1 MAEPVSDSN
10 GDRKRSRKGVL
21 TRARLIEAAKE
32 VFEAD
37 GFLDARISDITER
50 AGLSYGAFYHYFDS
64 KEEVFRE
71 VAARVDERLSAPLD
85 SIILAPSSD
94 LPPEQRIRESLTRHL
109 TSYRSEARIMGVI
122 EQVSRYDEEVAAMRF
137 ARHQEYNKRIG
148 DSIRQLQRHGMAD
161 EQLQP
166 QIVAAILGGMTQ
178 RFAEMWL
185 VQGIVKLTF
194 NDAVEQ
200 LTLVFVNALGLPKP
214 AASPRKKRATTRSTV

>member
-10 GDRKRSRKGVL
+10 GDRKRSRKGLL
-21 TRARLIEAAKE
+21 TRARLIDAAKE

-37 GFLDARISDITER
+37 GFLDARITDITEA

-64 KEEVFRE
+64 KEEIFRE

-85 SIILAPSSD
+85 SVIFAPSSG
-94 LPPEQRIRESLTRHL
+94 LAPEQRIRESLSRHL

-137 ARHQEYNKRIG
+137 ARHQGYNKRIG
-148 DSIRQLQRHGMAD
+148 DSIRQLQRHGLAD
-161 EQLQP
+161 EHLQP
-166 QIVAAILGGMTQ
+166 QVVAAILGAMTQ

-185 VQGIVKLTF
+185 VQGIVKPTF

-200 LTLVFVNALGLPKP
+200 LTLVFVNALGLRNQSTSRGKG
-214 AASPRKKRATTRSTV
+214 RATR

>member
-32 VFEAD
+32 VFEVD

-109 TSYRSEARIMGVI
+109 ASYRSEAGIMGVI

-148 DSIRQLQRHGMAD
+148 DSIRQLQRHGLAD

-166 QIVAAILGGMTQ
+166 QLVAAMLGGMTQ

-185 VQGIVKLTF
+185 VQGIVKPTF
-194 NDAVEQ
+194 KDAVEQ
-200 LTLVFVNALGLPKP
+200 LTLVFVNALGLRNPP
-214 AASPRKKRATTRSTV
+214 TAARKKKTTT

>member
-1 MAEPVSDSN
+1 MAEPVNDSN

-32 VFEAD
+32 VFETD

-122 EQVSRYDEEVAAMRF
+122 EQVSRYDDEVEAMRF

-148 DSIRQLQRHGMAD
+148 DSIRQLQRHGLAD
-161 EQLQP
+161 QKLQP
-166 QIVAAILGGMTQ
+166 QVVAAMLGGMTQ

-185 VQGIVKLTF
+185 VQGIVKPTF
-194 NDAVEQ
+194 NDAVDQ
-200 LTLVFVNALGLPKP
+200 LTLVFVNALGLSSPP
-214 AASPRKKRATTRSTV
+214 APPRKKKAPTRSSA

>member
-1 MAEPVSDSN
+1 MAEPASDSE

-32 VFEAD
+32 VFEKD

-85 SIILAPSSD
+85 SVILDPSSD
-94 LPPEQRIRESLTRHL
+94 LAPEQRIRDALSRHL
-109 TSYRSEARIMGVI
+109 TSYRAEAGIMGVV
-122 EQVSRYDEEVAAMRF
+122 EQVSRYDDEVAAMRF

-148 DSIRQLQRHGMAD
+148 DSIRQLQEHGLAD
-161 EQLQP
+161 KDLQP
-166 QIVAAILGGMTQ
+166 QLVAAILGGMTQ

-185 VQGIVKLTF
+185 VQGIVKPTF
-194 NDAVEQ
+194 NEAVEQ
-200 LTLVFVNALGLPKP
+200 LTLVFVNALGLRNPP
-214 AASPRKKRATTRSTV
+214 PPPRKKRTTT

>member
-21 TRARLIEAAKE
+21 TRARLIDAAKR
-32 VFEAD
+32 VFETD
-37 GFLDARISDITER
+37 GFLDARITDITEG

-71 VAARVDERLSAPLD
+71 VAARVDEDLSAPLD
-85 SIILAPSSD
+85 SVIFAPSSD
-94 LPPEQRIRESLTRHL
+94 LPPEQRIRESLSRHL

-137 ARHQEYNKRIG
+137 ARHQEYNKRVG

-161 EQLQP
+161 EHLQP
-166 QIVAAILGGMTQ
+166 QVVAAILGAMTQ

-200 LTLVFVNALGLPKP
+200 LTLVFVNTLSLGNE
-214 AASPRKKRATTRSTV
+214 STSRRKGRATR

>member
-32 VFEAD
+32 VFETD

-166 QIVAAILGGMTQ
+166 QVVAAILGGMTQ

-185 VQGIVKLTF
+185 VQGIVKPTLPE
-194 NDAVEQ
+194 AVDQ
-200 LTLVFVNALGLPKP
+200 LTLVFVNALGLRSPSTPKP
-214 AASPRKKRATTRSTV
+214 KRGSAKTSS

>member
-1 MAEPVSDSN
+1 MAEPVSETS

-32 VFEAD
+32 VFETD

-109 TSYRSEARIMGVI
+109 TSYRSEAGIMGVI

-161 EQLQP
+161 ERLQP
-166 QIVAAILGGMTQ
+166 QVVAAILGGMTQ

-185 VQGIVKLTF
+185 VQGIVKPTL

-200 LTLVFVNALGLPKP
+200 LTLVFVNALGLRNAP
-214 AASPRKKRATTRSTV
+214 STPRKRKATT

>member
-1 MAEPVSDSN
+1 MAEPGSDAE

-32 VFEAD
+32 VFEDD

-71 VAARVDERLSAPLD
+71 VAAKVDERLSAPLD

-94 LPPEQRIRESLTRHL
+94 LAPEQRIRESLSRHL
-109 TSYRSEARIMGVI
+109 SSYRAEARIMGVV
-122 EQVSRYDEEVAAMRF
+122 EQVSRYDDEVAAMRF
-137 ARHQEYNKRIG
+137 GRHQEYNKRIG
-148 DSIRQLQRHGMAD
+148 DSIRQLQQHGLAD
-161 EQLQP
+161 QALNPQL
-166 QIVAAILGGMTQ
+166 VAAMLGGMTQ

-185 VQGIVKLTF
+185 VQGIVKPTF
-194 NDAVEQ
+194 TEAVNQ
-200 LTLVFVNALGLPKP
+200 LTLVFVNALGLPNPSTPPGKRGR
-214 AASPRKKRATTRSTV
+214 AKKSS